1 MLFICPASPGP
12 SLQFQG
18 YFWSLTTTPQ
28 NANKCVSNIKKSQ
41 MLNNEKTAQM
51 YSIVGNRSV
60 KATENPNEL
69 KGAKDANEIEA
80 LK

>member
-1 MLFICPASPGP
+1 
-12 SLQFQG
+12 
-18 YFWSLTTTPQ
+18 
-28 NANKCVSNIKKSQ
+28 

-51 YSIVGNRSV
+51 YSIVGNQSV